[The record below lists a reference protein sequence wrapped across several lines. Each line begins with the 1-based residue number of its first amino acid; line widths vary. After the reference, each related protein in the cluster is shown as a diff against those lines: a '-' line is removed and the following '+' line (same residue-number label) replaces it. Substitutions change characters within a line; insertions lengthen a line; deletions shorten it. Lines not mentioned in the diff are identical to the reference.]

1 MLLLADFNSALVA
14 QSVEH
19 LHGKEGVIGSNPI
32 EGWVITDY
40 ENYCFYISSVDM
52 RSVFVIICESFDF
65 YTVVDVWIL
74 INRGNRGNRGIDW
87 YGK

>member
-1 MLLLADFNSALVA
+1 MADFNSALVA

-32 EGWVITDY
+32 EGLVITDY
-40 ENYCFYISSVDM
+40 ENSCFWISSVDM
-52 RSVFVIICESFDF
+52 QSIFVIICVSFDF
-65 YTVVDVWIL
+65 YIVVSAQLL
-74 INRGNRGNRGIDW
+74 IYRSNRGIDW